1 MDFLT
6 DVAQYGAFHFQ
17 LTLFRYVLAASV
29 MSICAGWLF
38 RAWMN
43 RRRIQ
48 KRRANWGDIRR
59 EVSYSMLTIC
69 IFTLFGITINLLHEM
84 GIAKLYW
91 QWSDYP
97 MWWNIVSLPLVILLH
112 DAYFYWTHR
121 AMHHPKV
128 FKHFH
133 RLHHISRTP
142 TPWTAYSFSVGEI
155 FINGLFS
162 PLIALTIPL
171 HSSIWLSFLF
181 VMIFRNAMLH
191 TGREFHPRSW
201 VDGPLDHMTTTTHHD
216 LHHQRFQ
223 GNYGFYF
230 TWWDRL
236 MGTEFKDYK
245 EVFRQAVDGK
255 LHGDPQPEVGGIA
268 QNPTGNRG
276 EKITA

>member
-1 MDFLT
+1 MDFLS
-6 DVAQYGAFHFQ
+6 DVANYGAIHFK

-48 KRRANWGDIRR
+48 KRRASWEDIRR
-59 EVSYSMLTIC
+59 EVSYSLLTVC
-69 IFTLFGITINLLHEM
+69 IFTLFGITINLLQDM

-97 MWWNIVSLPLVILLH
+97 IWWNLISLPIVILLH

-133 RLHHISRTP
+133 RLHHKSLTP
-142 TPWTAYSFSVGEI
+142 TPWTAYSFSIGEI
-155 FINGLFS
+155 FVNGLFS

-171 HSSIWLSFLF
+171 HPTIWLSFLF
-181 VMIFRNAMLH
+181 VMIFRNSMLH

-201 VDGPLDHMTTTTHHD
+201 VDGPLDNMTTTTHHD

-245 EVFRQAVDGK
+245 KVFRQAVDGE
-255 LHGDPQPEVGGIA
+255 LHGEKLSQTAGVTQSTDGGE
-268 QNPTGNRG
+268 GG
-276 EKITA
+276 KITA